1 MIAARHD
8 DERPQAVAKADAA
21 VAAHALRWKAALEI
35 NGTDRRVMKWF
46 LILGPYACR
55 GTVIDPGGF
64 DSGISIEPPKPVTFD
79 PRGSPMP
86 SLAAC
91 LTGRKKHP
99 GSECVGVQI
108 DEK

>member
-1 MIAARHD
+1 
-8 DERPQAVAKADAA
+8 
-21 VAAHALRWKAALEI
+21 
-35 NGTDRRVMKWF
+35 MKWF

-55 GTVIDPGGF
+55 GTGIDPGGF
-64 DSGISIEPPKPVTFD
+64 DSGIFD